1 MYRLSSR
8 APSFTSLTNQRRLP
22 CPENFYLSLKTGAYL
37 RPFADCK
44 ILSSVCFLFESIICR
59 KLETIRRHAFSPGEL
74 AVDNPGHHGDTSL
87 KYNYN
92 QYIEVCLLTEMKLF
106 TPRRRHRVPALPA
119 M

>member
-8 APSFTSLTNQRRLP
+8 APSFTSLTSQRRLP

-59 KLETIRRHAFSPGEL
+59 KLETIRRHDFSPGEL
-74 AVDNPGHHGDTSL
+74 AVDTPGHHGDNTSL
-87 KYNYN
+87 EYNDN
-92 QYIEVCLLTEMKLF
+92 QY
-106 TPRRRHRVPALPA
+106 
-119 M
+119 